1 VGYDCSAS
9 GADLRNATAIGAH
22 AMVSVS
28 NGLVLGSVAGVN
40 GATATTRVGI
50 GTTSPTN
57 LLTLGQG
64 AGPSIADG
72 WSTYSSRRWKSD
84 IQPLRGAL
92 GKVELLRGVSYT
104 YTANG
109 KHDIGMIA
117 EEVGRVVPEVVSYE
131 ENGKDA
137 RGIDYAR
144 LTALLVEAVKQQQAE
159 IKQLQAEVVRL
170 KRAQARP
177 TRHVAQKPKPR
188 PATQVAF

>member
-1 VGYDCSAS
+1 ME
-9 GADLRNATAIGAH
+9 R
-22 AMVSVS
+22 
-28 NGLVLGSVAGVN
+28 
-40 GATATTRVGI
+40 
-50 GTTSPTN
+50 
-57 LLTLGQG
+57 
-64 AGPSIADG
+64 
-72 WSTYSSRRWKSD
+72 
-84 IQPLRGAL
+84 
-92 GKVELLRGVSYT
+92 LRGVSYT

-159 IKQLQAEVVRL
+159 IRQLQAEVGRL

-177 TRHVAQKPKPR
+177 ARHVAQKPKPR
-188 PATQVAF
+188 PATRVAF